1 MKKFGLKV
9 RAQWGFYNA
18 ALLGILLVI
27 LLVPATGELFGV
39 GDIQGFYNPVT
50 AFLEDVW
57 NINTV
62 KIIINGKPVAVASS
76 LESAK
81 EAYKAARAGYN
92 EKEVQILDLDVDFVF
107 ADREK
112 DRDFLKKKKIQG
124 KDELIR
130 TIEGELEKCKE
141 DGKRIAYTVRI
152 DDYTVTLGGMEEV
165 VTVLEKAQ
173 GAYDTTDA
181 FQVDLIEP
189 DNHNVTQY
197 EVSVK
202 QKDDVELPDD
212 TGKKKKKSKKAKKN
226 PKLVE
231 QATEDGI
238 KNIGFSDEIEVW
250 GTYVPEKRITDT
262 DTAYSE
268 LVEVKGEEG
277 VYVVQPGDYMELI
290 AEKNDM
296 SVQELKELN
305 PSITS
310 DEDLYYD
317 DRLKVMIPTAAVSVE
332 VEKQETYEE
341 KYFADVVYEEDDSM
355 YIGESTVVQEGKEGK
370 HIVTDLVTYT
380 GDVETAREQLEETV
394 EVAAVAQIVK
404 RGTKSR
410 PTYMYPV
417 SNWNVTSNF
426 GYRWGRLH
434 AGTDVGIPT
443 GTTVRAS
450 RSGKI
455 ITAGW
460 LGGYGNCVMIDHG
473 DGVTTIYGHLSQ
485 VLVSV
490 GQYVDQGEQIALS
503 GNTGR
508 STGPHLHFEIRVGG
522 APTDATPYL
531 EGRQ

>member
-1 MKKFGLKV
+1 MKKIGLKT
-9 RAQWGFYNA
+9 RTQWGFYYA
-18 ALLGILLVI
+18 ALLGILLAV
-27 LLVPATGELFGV
+27 LLVPASGEVLGV
-39 GDIQGFYNPVT
+39 GDIQVLYNPVT
-50 AFLEDVW
+50 VFLEQVLH
-57 NINTV
+57 INTV
-62 KIIINGKPVAVASS
+62 KIVINGKTVAIASS

-81 EAYKAARAGYN
+81 EAYKTARAGFN
-92 EKEVQILDLDVDFVF
+92 GQEVRILDVD
-107 ADREK
+107 ADFILTDKEK
-112 DRDFLKKKKIQG
+112 DRELLKSKKAQG
-124 KDELIR
+124 KEALVR
-130 TIEGELEKCKE
+130 TIKEELNHYK
-141 DGKRIAYTVRI
+141 DDSRQLAYTVRI
-152 DDYTVTLGGMEEV
+152 EDYTVTLSGMEEV

-189 DNHNVTQY
+189 DNHNMTEY

-202 QKDDVELPDD
+202 KKENAQLPMD
-212 TGKKKKKSKKAKKN
+212 TEKEEKKESNSNSK
-226 PKLVE
+226 LIE
-231 QATEDGI
+231 QAAEDGI
-238 KNIGFSDEIEVW
+238 KNIGFSDEIQVW
-250 GTYVPEKRITDT
+250 GTYASTNQITDM
-262 DTAYSE
+262 DLAYDQ
-268 LVEVKGEEG
+268 LVEEKGEEA

-290 AEKNDM
+290 AEKNNM
-296 SVQELKELN
+296 SVKELRELN

-317 DRLKVMIPTAAVSVE
+317 DRLNVMVPTAAVSVE

-341 KYFADVVYEEDDSM
+341 NYYADVVYEDDDSM
-355 YIGESTVVQEGKEGK
+355 YIGESLVVQEGKEGR

-380 GDVETAREQLEETV
+380 GDVETDREQMEETV
-394 EVAAVAQIVK
+394 EVAAVAQIVR

-434 AGTDVGIPT
+434 AGTDIGIPT

-473 DGVTTIYGHLSQ
+473 DGVTTVYGHLSQ

-490 GQYVDQGEQIALS
+490 GQYVDQGQQIALS

-522 APTDATPYL
+522 SATDATPYL